1 LHILIT
7 SKAGTIMKKTV
18 IIGAGILGASV
29 GYELAKQGA
38 QVTIVDRE
46 DSGQATKAAAGII
59 CPWISQRR
67 NKRWY
72 RLAMEG
78 ARYYPALVEELQASG
93 EFNTGYKKVG
103 AISPHNNIDKLEAMV
118 KRTLKRKED
127 APEIG
132 DVTILSEQES
142 KRLFPPLADGYQSVY
157 VSGAARVDGWAL
169 RNSLLSAAQKLDA
182 IFLQTDCSLLMENG
196 TVIGIKTAHE
206 TILADEVII
215 TAGVWANELLQ
226 PLKLAIDLS
235 FQKGQIIHLQIPEV
249 NSDDWPVVMPPHDQY
264 ILSLNG
270 NRIVIGATHEND
282 EALDYRLTMGG
293 MKEIMEKALLFAP
306 GLLNSTF
313 LEAKVG
319 FRPFTADFL
328 PIFGRIPGQDSVI
341 FANGLGASGLT
352 MGPYLG
358 QQLAKLALD
367 KELDIPAA
375 DYALDEFIS
384 EK

>member
-1 LHILIT
+1 M
-7 SKAGTIMKKTV
+7 MKKTV

-38 QVTIVDRE
+38 LVTIVDRE
-46 DSGQATKAAAGII
+46 DLGQATKAAAGII

-78 ARYYPALVEELQASG
+78 AKYYPALIDELKACG
-93 EFNTGYKKVG
+93 EKNTGYKKVG
-103 AISPHNNIDKLEAMV
+103 AISPNDNIEKLEAMV
-118 KRTLKRKED
+118 KRTLKRKEE

-132 DVTILSEQES
+132 EVTILSEQES
-142 KRLFPPLADGYQSVY
+142 KTLFPPLADGYQSVH

-169 RNSLLSAAQKLDA
+169 RNSLISAAKKLGAQVIKD
-182 IFLQTDCSLLMENG
+182 DCSLLMENG
-196 TVIGIKTAHE
+196 RVFGIKTAHE
-206 TILADEVII
+206 DIIADEVII
-215 TAGVWANELLQ
+215 TAGVWANELLS
-226 PLKLAIDLS
+226 PLELSIDLS
-235 FQKGQIIHLQIPEV
+235 FQKGQIIHLQMPGL

-264 ILSLNG
+264 LLSLNG

-282 EALDYRLTMGG
+282 EELDYRLTIGG
-293 MKEIMEKALLFAP
+293 MKEIMDKALKFAP

-328 PIFGRIPGQDSVI
+328 PIFGRIPGQDKVI

-352 MGPYLG
+352 MGPFLG
-358 QQLAKLALD
+358 QQLASLALD
-367 KELDIPAA
+367 KELIIPAA
-375 DYALDEFIS
+375 DYSLDEFIS
-384 EK
+384 GK